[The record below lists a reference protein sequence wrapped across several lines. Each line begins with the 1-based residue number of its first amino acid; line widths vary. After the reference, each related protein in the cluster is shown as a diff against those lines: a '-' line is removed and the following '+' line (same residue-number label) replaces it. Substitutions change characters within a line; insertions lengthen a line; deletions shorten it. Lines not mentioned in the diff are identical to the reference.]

1 MMAVTP
7 IILSHDRV
15 SEPSKLDGLTD
26 SDSELSV
33 PLAVSES
40 APGPSSWTL
49 IHRAGGGFR
58 GGPCG
63 PGPRT
68 RWRRR
73 SRAPGRRQNLKS

>member
-7 IILSHDRV
+7 IILSHGRD
-15 SEPSKLDGLTD
+15 SEPSNKLDGLT
-26 SDSELSV
+26 DSELSV

-49 IHRAGGGFR
+49 THRAGVGFR

-63 PGPRT
+63 PGQRT
-68 RWRRR
+68 KWRRR
-73 SRAPGRRQNLKS
+73 SRARRQNLKS